1 MAILNTI
8 GIVLIKTLVGMLTS
22 LLSETFLKQA
32 IIECLQM
39 LVDRTDNEW
48 DNNLLDK
55 AKEIWK

>member
-8 GIVLIKTLVGMLTS
+8 GIVLIKTLVGMLTA

-39 LVDRTDNEW
+39 LVDRTSNEW
-48 DNNLLDK
+48 DNHLLDK
-55 AKEIWK
+55 AKETWK

>member
-8 GIVLIKTLVGMLTS
+8 GIVLIKTLVGMLTA

-39 LVDRTDNEW
+39 LVDRTSNEW
-48 DNNLLDK
+48 DNHLLEK
-55 AKEIWK
+55 AKEVWK